1 VPRIVDLVLA
11 GFALVFLLL
20 PSILVAGVVW
30 ATLGRPLLFFQTRV
44 GMGGEHF
51 QICKFRTMS
60 NARATDGSLL
70 PDEMREKAVTRLLR
84 RLRLDETPQLLAV
97 LTGRLSL
104 VGPRPLLPDTI
115 RGFGL
120 CGEIRCRVRP
130 GLTGWAQISGN
141 TRLTDTEKLA
151 LDLWYV
157 AHRSFVLD
165 LRILLETAL
174 VILRGERRRKDR
186 LDEALPWLYRCEFE
200 IANSPSCSGQGK
212 SSSTG
217 A

>member
-1 VPRIVDLVLA
+1 MPRLVELVLA
-11 GFALVFLLL
+11 GLALVFFLL

-44 GMGGEHF
+44 GMGGERF
-51 QICKFRTMS
+51 QIYKFRTMS

-70 PDEMREKAVTRLLR
+70 PDEMRETAVTRPLR
-84 RLRLDETPQLLAV
+84 RLRLDETPQLLAIA
-97 LTGRLSL
+97 TGHLSL

-115 RGFGL
+115 ESFGS
-120 CGEIRCRVRP
+120 CGEIRCRIRP

-157 AHRSFVLD
+157 AHRSFALD
-165 LRILLETAL
+165 LRILLETIL
-174 VILRGERRRKDR
+174 VVLSGERRREDR
-186 LDEALPWLYRCEFE
+186 IDEALPWLRRCEFE
-200 IANSPSCSGQGK
+200 TANSPR
-212 SSSTG
+212 
-217 A
+217 

>member
-1 VPRIVDLVLA
+1 MPRIVELVLA
-11 GFALVFLLL
+11 GFALVLLSL

-44 GMGGEHF
+44 GQGGEYF
-51 QICKFRTMS
+51 QIYKFRTMS
-60 NARATDGSLL
+60 NARAEDGSLL
-70 PDEMREKAVTRLLR
+70 PDEKREKAATRLLR

-97 LTGRLSL
+97 LTGNLSL

-115 RGFGL
+115 REFGL

-157 AHRSFVLD
+157 AHRSFALD

-174 VILRGERRRKDR
+174 VLLGGERRREDR
-186 LDEALPWLYRCEFE
+186 LDEALPWLGRCGFD
-200 IANSPSCSGQGK
+200 IANSISRGQGK
-212 SSSTG
+212 SSRTR